1 MNFKPI
7 LLLLIFFKVSL
18 AFSEPNVLKCNKNCG
33 NPDISD
39 NYTFQARIA
48 MGPDKWGANVTF
60 IEDDIILS
68 QGHILGYSAE
78 EKNSIPRCGSDASS
92 NPAADWLHNK
102 NDMFVVAGK
111 NYPIKKTIIAKVL
124 DISIRATGHPPGY
137 DIMIAHVDRF
147 CNKCNKN
154 IIISPIPVASKIP
167 PINTKALHIF
177 IPGEENKSHGNG
189 ILSDNHLL
197 NGEIWG
203 SKSNSCT
210 RQSIKH
216 DGITNPPM
224 VFDTSGS
231 PVIYKEC
238 DKYAVHGLH
247 GNGMDFGGFMYEHL
261 QLLQTQ
267 KEWIQSEIYR
277 WTNRKDMLDACS
289 PSGRRSFM
297 TGTKFEIEQHNC
309 GKVIMNYN
317 RPVSCKLIDQTE
329 ALKLPNF

>member
-203 SKSNSCT
+203 SKNNSCT

>member
-48 MGPDKWGANVTF
+48 MGPDKWGSNVTF

-277 WTNRKDMLDACS
+277 WTNRKDMLDSCS
-289 PSGRRSFM
+289 LTGRRSFM